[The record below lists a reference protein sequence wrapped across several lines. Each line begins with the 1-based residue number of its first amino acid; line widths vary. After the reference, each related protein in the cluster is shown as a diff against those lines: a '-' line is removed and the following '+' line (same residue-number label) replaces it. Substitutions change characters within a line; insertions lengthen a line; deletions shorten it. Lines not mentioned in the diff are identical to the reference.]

1 MTKNQCIALASIISF
16 ARLSHLSRFPFLGD
30 SMSTVYGLSD
40 AQRSITIAKLETW
53 LRDSSLHTLYT
64 DKISGRGRTRTQ
76 SQVGEYSSDLVAAMG
91 PADSVLDEVIQAH
104 GALGGVVQIRA
115 VFCGEDGAP
124 EWEKQLRTS
133 FNLVRRDP
141 GAGKGASSAVEGIAS
156 TLSNAMSSHTRQL
169 GTLYDRLD
177 HVSTA
182 LVDRSLQGQEQRL
195 ADVLALQ
202 SRISE
207 LQIELVRAEM
217 RADIAENMPE
227 GLIDKMPPEAIGAIV
242 SQFLPLVTELL
253 GAGISRLKGDQAH
266 QLDQPDPDPAPEA

>member
-1 MTKNQCIALASIISF
+1 MA
-16 ARLSHLSRFPFLGD
+16 
-30 SMSTVYGLSD
+30 TVYGLSD
-40 AQRSITIAKLETW
+40 AQRTVTVTKLEGW
-53 LRDSSLHTLYT
+53 LRDNALHTLYC
-64 DKISGRGRTRTQ
+64 DKISGRGRTRSQ
-76 SQVGEYSSDLVAAMG
+76 SQVGEYSGELLGAMG
-91 PADSVLDEVIQAH
+91 GPDAILDELIEAH
-104 GALGGVVQIRA
+104 GSLGGVLQVRS
-115 VFCGEDGAP
+115 VFLGEDGEP
-124 EWEKQLRTS
+124 SWDKQLRTS

-141 GAGKGASSAVEGIAS
+141 GQGKGEASAVEGIAS
-156 TLSNAMSSHTRQL
+156 TLSSAMTSHTRQL

-177 HVSTA
+177 NVSTA

-227 GLIDKMPPEAIGAIV
+227 GLIDKMPPEAIGAII

-253 GAGISRLKGDQAH
+253 GAGISRLKGDQAG
-266 QLDQPDPDPAPEA
+266 QLDQPDPDPDPDPEA